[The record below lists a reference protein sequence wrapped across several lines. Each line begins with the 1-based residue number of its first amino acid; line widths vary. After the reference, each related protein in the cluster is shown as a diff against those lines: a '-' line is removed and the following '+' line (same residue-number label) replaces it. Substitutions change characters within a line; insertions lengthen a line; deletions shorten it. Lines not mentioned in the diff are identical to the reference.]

1 MRAMIRGS
9 RAVSVRHAATVIRAG
24 MAERESGEGPD
35 SQANERRVDPES
47 HRTGSTSDD
56 VDSGCEGN
64 GAHVTN
70 QPEKGSVA
78 GETATGSPTARTG
91 NDTPPPQESPQQ
103 EQSEKQSDPESPGDH
118 AETPPKRGRF
128 NPMRYLS
135 NWTGSDR
142 QSTVPDPGIV

>member
-1 MRAMIRGS
+1 MIL
-9 RAVSVRHAATVIRAG
+9 AVQRFIAEGDRVQCVWGSVRHATVIRAG
-24 MAERESGEGPD
+24 MAERKSGEGPD
-35 SQANERRVDPES
+35 SQSGEHGVDREN
-47 HRTGSTSDD
+47 D
-56 VDSGCEGN
+56 VDSGCEGD